1 MPDTESFSHTSEF
14 DLPAYGHQ
22 PEEADVTH
30 IAGSLISIALL
41 AGSALSVAAAP
52 ATGYKPL
59 DHQQN
64 WGYRASMGVGGFW
77 GAPRVYARPITVG
90 AYAECQ
96 WVRVTTPYGAR
107 WQAVCE

>member
-1 MPDTESFSHTSEF
+1 MTR
-14 DLPAYGHQ
+14 
-22 PEEADVTH
+22 
-30 IAGSLISIALL
+30 IAGIVLSTGILL
-41 AGSALSVAAAP
+41 GSALGVAAAP
-52 ATGYKPL
+52 ASDYTPL

-90 AYAECQ
+90 AFAECQ
-96 WVRVTTPYGAR
+96 WVRVTTPYGMR